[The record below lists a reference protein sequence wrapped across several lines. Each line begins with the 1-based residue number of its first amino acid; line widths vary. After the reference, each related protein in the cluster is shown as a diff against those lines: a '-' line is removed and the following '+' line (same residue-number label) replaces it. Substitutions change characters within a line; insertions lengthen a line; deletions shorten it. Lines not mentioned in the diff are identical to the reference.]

1 MKFATHK
8 KIYDTTSGFRAC
20 NKDLI
25 YDFSLS
31 YPSEYPEP
39 VTTTEVLKKEYKVV
53 EVPVEMKER
62 EGGVSSIRAWKNAYY
77 MMNVC
82 LAMLAIKI
90 RRYKK
95 CR

>member
-20 NKDLI
+20 NKELI

-39 VTTTEVLKKEYKVV
+39 ITTAEVLKKKYKVQ
-53 EVPVEMKER
+53 EVSVQMNER
-62 EGGVSSIRAWKNAYY
+62 TGGVSSLGKLWKQAYY
-77 MMNVC
+77 MFNVV
-82 LAMLAIKI
+82 LSIILVAQGSD
-90 RRYKK
+90 KK
-95 CR
+95 